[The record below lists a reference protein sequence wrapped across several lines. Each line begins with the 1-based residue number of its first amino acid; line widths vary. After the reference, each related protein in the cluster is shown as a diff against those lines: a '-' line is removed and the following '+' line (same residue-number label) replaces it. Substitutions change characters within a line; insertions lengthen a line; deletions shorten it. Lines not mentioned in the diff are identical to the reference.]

1 MIYSVIGVAISLVF
15 GASAPVEQSQFD
27 AVFAVMT
34 QDRGIDSP
42 GCRGC
47 HIGEQPAFGLYFGN
61 AQDEVEDFII
71 TFDNGRLID
80 GGRDSVL
87 ATYLREGVMP
97 FGGAQWTDCQL
108 EALYTWL
115 DSLTSP
121 YPTTIE
127 AVSYS
132 QPAR

>member
-1 MIYSVIGVAISLVF
+1 MIYNLTGLSISLF
-15 GASAPVEQSQFD
+15 LGIAPVEQDPFD
-27 AVFAVMT
+27 AVFGVMT
-34 QDRGIDSP
+34 QDHGTDSP

-47 HIGEQPAFGLYFGN
+47 HIGEQPAFGVYFGN
-61 AQDEVEDFII
+61 AQDEVENFLI
-71 TFDNGRLID
+71 TYDSGRLID

-97 FGGAQWTDCQL
+97 FNGARWTDCQL
-108 EALYTWL
+108 EALYAWL

-132 QPAR
+132 SPSR